1 MVQPQVDRPKVTR
14 LWLLLPARATSHKP
28 TDSRGLL
35 NGHSVHGY
43 VPKTVRETTP
53 ACGSF
58 VWMSPVCSLEEWESS
73 QGRGFEPQP
82 DNLERYPCVLKLALL
97 ERRLSRSIKELRDK
111 YSTSKQKD
119 HRFSQNEEAHPWQV
133 LAAIGTLVLYNDPAG
148 S

>member
-1 MVQPQVDRPKVTR
+1 M
-14 LWLLLPARATSHKP
+14 A
-28 TDSRGLL
+28 
-35 NGHSVHGY
+35 HSFS
-43 VPKTVRETTP
+43 
-53 ACGSF
+53 CI
-58 VWMSPVCSLEEWESS
+58 
-73 QGRGFEPQP
+73 

-119 HRFSQNEEAHPWQV
+119 HQFSQNEEAHAWQV